1 MPHATPHADP
11 VTAELDS
18 ALRGGPFHVAL
29 RAAIA
34 ARGLPLQRVQHHLSR
49 HGVKVGVTSLS
60 YWQQGARRPQRP
72 ESLRAVRAL
81 EEILQL
87 PEESLIRLLAEP
99 DEQPA
104 DRRSAGRSYRSLVE
118 ASGVRERLLAEF
130 GTPRDGGLHTLG
142 QHERIRIGTRRE
154 LAERESH
161 HIVRAY
167 RDGVDRYVAVHHGDP
182 GAIPERMTVRA
193 LENCRIGRVRRHR
206 DSGVLAAE
214 LLFDTRLRAG
224 DTFLFRY
231 AVEDGTAGVSHE
243 YVRGADSPAAS
254 TRSKCASAPGR
265 SRCAATGSPSIPR
278 RHRAGAIRS
287 WRSADGTARC
297 TWWYRACGRAMWE
310 SPGTG
315 SDRPRSVRGSATS
328 VPFFTSTVSGFRGA
342 TAGSRSTLPVV
353 TSNSLP

>member
-1 MPHATPHADP
+1 MPHATQHADV

-87 PEESLIRLLAEP
+87 PEESLIRLLAET
-99 DEQPA
+99 DDRA
-104 DRRSAGRSYRSLVE
+104 GDRRSAGRAYRSLVE
-118 ASGVRERLLAEF
+118 ASGVLDKLLAEF

-142 QHERIRIGTRRE
+142 HHERVRIGNRHE

-161 HIVRAY
+161 HIVRAH
-167 RDGVDRYVAVHHGDP
+167 RDGIDRYVAVHHGDP
-182 GAIPERMTVRA
+182 GADPERMRVRA
-193 LENCRIGRVRRHR
+193 LENCRIGRVRRHH
-206 DSGVLAAE
+206 DTGVLAAE
-214 LLFDTRLRAG
+214 LLFDIRLRAG

-231 AVEDGTAGVSHE
+231 TVEDGTAGVCRE
-243 YVRGADSPAAS
+243 YVRGADSPGGQYALQVYFDSSALPVRCHRFTQHSAAAPRGGGQELRLS
-254 TRSKCASAPGR
+254 ALHRSVHLVE
-265 SRCAATGSPSIPR
+265 PR
-278 RHRAGAIRS
+278 LRAGYVGIA
-287 WRSADGTARC
+287 WDWG
-297 TWWYRACGRAMWE
+297 
-310 SPGTG
+310 
-315 SDRPRSVRGSATS
+315 
-328 VPFFTSTVSGFRGA
+328 
-342 TAGSRSTLPVV
+342 
-353 TSNSLP
+353 